1 MSKVIHSG
9 TQNFDADV
17 LESQVPVFVDFWAE
31 WCGPCRIIGPI
42 IDDLA
47 KEFDGKVKF
56 VKVNVDENG
65 EISDRYQIQAIPTLI
80 VFKNGQQVNRI
91 VGAAPK
97 GKYQA
102 LVREVLGS

>member
-1 MSKVIHSG
+1 MSKVIHSR
-9 TQNFDADV
+9 TQNFNADV
-17 LESQVPVFVDFWAE
+17 LQSQTPVFVDFWAE

-65 EISDRYQIQAIPTLI
+65 EIADRYQIQGIPTLI
-80 VFKNGQQVNRI
+80 IFKNGQQVNRI

-97 GKYQA
+97 GKYDA

>member
-1 MSKVIHSG
+1 MSKVVHSG
-9 TQNFDADV
+9 AQSFDTDV
-17 LESQVPVFVDFWAE
+17 LNSQIPVFVDFWAE

-42 IDDLA
+42 IDDLS

-65 EISDRYQIQAIPTLI
+65 QIADKYQIQAVPTLI
-80 VFKNGQQVNRI
+80 IFKNGQQVNRI

-97 GKYQA
+97 GKYQT

>member
-1 MSKVIHSG
+1 MSKVIHSK

-65 EISDRYQIQAIPTLI
+65 EIADRYQIQAIPTLMI
-80 VFKNGQQVNRI
+80 FKNGQQVNRI

>member
-1 MSKVIHSG
+1 MSKAIHSG
-9 TQNFDADV
+9 VQSFDADV
-17 LESQVPVFVDFWAE
+17 LNSHVPVFVDFWAE

-56 VKVNVDENG
+56 VKINVDENG
-65 EISDRYQIQAIPTLI
+65 EIADRYQIQSIPTLI
-80 VFKNGQQVNRI
+80 IFKNGQQVNRI

-102 LVREVLGS
+102 LVVEVLGS

>member
-1 MSKVIHSG
+1 MSKVVHSR

-17 LESQVPVFVDFWAE
+17 LQSQVPVFVDFWAE

-47 KEFDGKVKF
+47 REFDGKVKF

-65 EISDRYQIQAIPTLI
+65 EIADRYQIQAIPTLI
-80 VFKNGQQVNRI
+80 IFTNGQQANRM
-91 VGAAPK
+91 VGVAPK